1 MFRQLTHGAFG
12 ATTLGARVMAKA
24 IAVPVD
30 TALWAHET
38 TNRKPP
44 TWHSR
49 NEVVL
54 ASPFALLR
62 DFSVGDDDVV
72 PTLLFPPLA
81 GHASCIIDKKG
92 QSQIQLC
99 LNTGLTRLYSFD
111 WLSCTKA
118 AKDTTETDRLDFI
131 TRAADLIA
139 GPEGKVNIVGNCQGG
154 WEATLW
160 AAMHPERVNTLIV
173 AGAPIDTSAGNGP
186 AQKLMPIVIPRGN
199 MALYKAMVKAN
210 GGIVPGINL
219 VMGFIAMHPITHV
232 AEHLKVYAHVHD
244 REYLDHFS
252 DFYDWYLYPVNLPGK
267 LYLWAVEHLFVRNE
281 MFTGEL
287 EVAGDTVSLRSITC
301 PVFLLGGE
309 EDDITPWQQVHN
321 MRHAVGSSQVHWY
334 LAPGG
339 HIGLFIGRQSQAE
352 YWTPILAQVHR
363 LSRPAGITNATTST
377 ATRVA
382 GRASENRLLNGSGD
396 LNEAEQTLRVRAGA
410 GDERAARRLAELLA
424 QRGDLDEA
432 EQILRA
438 RADTGD
444 ESAVSRLAELLAE
457 LLAQHGDPGKLRT
470 RADTGDR
477 DGATELAGLLE
488 ERADPDGALQI
499 LRAWANVGDWDAA
512 RSGHGTANV
521 TGPRTGR
528 QRLRATTAP
537 GEEPDMSNASGTTF
551 LSVLRQ
557 LAETDPDRPALTCGD
572 ITLTRAG
579 FVDRVERLAA
589 QFEARGVAESSTVTI
604 SLPNSIGFVESMFAA
619 WAVGAVPQPVSHRLP
634 APERSAI
641 MGLASPSLVVGMPQS
656 EAGPWP
662 TLESVPGQLPAGSLS
677 T

>member
-1 MFRQLTHGAFG
+1 
-12 ATTLGARVMAKA
+12 
-24 IAVPVD
+24 VD

-62 DFSVGDDDVV
+62 DFSAGDDDVV
-72 PTLLFPPLA
+72 PTLVFPPLA

-118 AKDTTETDRLDFI
+118 AKDTTEADRLDFI

-154 WEATLW
+154 WEAALW

-186 AQKLMPIVIPRGN
+186 AQKLMPILIPRGN
-199 MALYKAMVKAN
+199 MALYTAMVTAY

-244 REYLDHFS
+244 RDYLDHFS
-252 DFYDWYLYPVNLPGK
+252 DFYDWYLHPVNLPGG

-281 MFTGEL
+281 LFTGEL

-321 MRHAVGSSQVHWY
+321 MRHAVGSSQVRWY

-339 HIGLFIGRQSQAE
+339 HIGLFIGRQAQAE

-444 ESAVSRLAELLAE
+444 ESAVSRLAELLA
-457 LLAQHGDPGKLRT
+457 QGGDPGKLRT

-537 GEEPDMSNASGTTF
+537 GEEPDMSNAGGTTF

-589 QFEARGVAESSTVTI
+589 QFEARGGGGELDGHDQPAQLDRVRRKHVRGLGGGSRAAAGLPPAPGTRTLRHHGPAQPVTRRGNAAVRGGTVAD
-604 SLPNSIGFVESMFAA
+604 LG
-619 WAVGAVPQPVSHRLP
+619 VGARAASRWLVKH
-634 APERSAI
+634 
-641 MGLASPSLVVGMPQS
+641 LA
-656 EAGPWP
+656 
-662 TLESVPGQLPAGSLS
+662 
-677 T
+677 

>member
-1 MFRQLTHGAFG
+1 MFRQLTHAAFG

-321 MRHAVGSSQVHWY
+321 MRHAVGSSQVRWY

-339 HIGLFIGRQSQAE
+339 HIGLFIGRQAQAE

-396 LNEAEQTLRVRAGA
+396 LNEAEQTLRVRAGRRRA
-410 GDERAARRLAELLA
+410 GRPAAGRAAGSARRPG
-424 QRGDLDEA
+424 RG
-432 EQILRA
+432 
-438 RADTGD
+438 RAD
-444 ESAVSRLAELLAE
+444 LAR
-457 LLAQHGDPGKLRT
+457 PGR
-470 RADTGDR
+470 
-477 DGATELAGLLE
+477 
-488 ERADPDGALQI
+488 
-499 LRAWANVGDWDAA
+499 
-512 RSGHGTANV
+512 H
-521 TGPRTGR
+521 
-528 QRLRATTAP
+528 
-537 GEEPDMSNASGTTF
+537 
-551 LSVLRQ
+551 
-557 LAETDPDRPALTCGD
+557 
-572 ITLTRAG
+572 
-579 FVDRVERLAA
+579 
-589 QFEARGVAESSTVTI
+589 RG
-604 SLPNSIGFVESMFAA
+604 
-619 WAVGAVPQPVSHRLP
+619 
-634 APERSAI
+634 
-641 MGLASPSLVVGMPQS
+641 
-656 EAGPWP
+656 
-662 TLESVPGQLPAGSLS
+662 
-677 T
+677 

>member
-1 MFRQLTHGAFG
+1 MFRQLTHAAFG

-321 MRHAVGSSQVHWY
+321 MRHAVGSSQVRWY

-339 HIGLFIGRQSQAE
+339 HIGLFIGRQAQAE

-396 LNEAEQTLRVRAGA
+396 LNEAEQTLRVRAA
-410 GDERAARRLAELLA
+410 RDERAARRLAELLA

-444 ESAVSRLAELLAE
+444 ESAVSRLAE

-537 GEEPDMSNASGTTF
+537 GEEPDMSNAGGTTF

-557 LAETDPDRPALTCGD
+557 LAETDRDRPALTCGD

>member
-1 MFRQLTHGAFG
+1 MFRQLTHAAFG

-321 MRHAVGSSQVHWY
+321 MRHAVGSSQVRWY

-339 HIGLFIGRQSQAE
+339 HIGLFIGRQAQAE

-396 LNEAEQTLRVRAGA
+396 LNEAEQTLRVRAA

-444 ESAVSRLAELLAE
+444 ESAVSRLAE

-537 GEEPDMSNASGTTF
+537 GEEPDMSNAGGTTF

>member
-160 AAMHPERVNTLIV
+160 AAIHPERVNTLIV

-382 GRASENRLLNGSGD
+382 GRASENRLLSGS
-396 LNEAEQTLRVRAGA
+396 
-410 GDERAARRLAELLA
+410 
-424 QRGDLDEA
+424 GDLDEA

-488 ERADPDGALQI
+488 ERAGPDGALQI

-521 TGPRTGR
+521 TRPRTGR

-551 LSVLRQ
+551 LSVLR
-557 LAETDPDRPALTCGD
+557 
-572 ITLTRAG
+572 
-579 FVDRVERLAA
+579 
-589 QFEARGVAESSTVTI
+589 
-604 SLPNSIGFVESMFAA
+604 
-619 WAVGAVPQPVSHRLP
+619 
-634 APERSAI
+634 
-641 MGLASPSLVVGMPQS
+641 
-656 EAGPWP
+656 
-662 TLESVPGQLPAGSLS
+662 
-677 T
+677 

>member
-1 MFRQLTHGAFG
+1 MFRQLTHAAFG

-321 MRHAVGSSQVHWY
+321 MRHAVGSSQVRWY

-339 HIGLFIGRQSQAE
+339 HIGLFIGRQAQAE

-396 LNEAEQTLRVRAGA
+396 LNEAEQTLRVRA
-410 GDERAARRLAELLA
+410 ARRRAGPPGRPA
-424 QRGDLDEA
+424 QRA
-432 EQILRA
+432 P
-438 RADTGD
+438 TGRSAPGPTR
-444 ESAVSRLAELLAE
+444 ESAVSRWPSCWPRWPSCWLSTA
-457 LLAQHGDPGKLRT
+457 T
-470 RADTGDR
+470 RASCGPGPTP
-477 DGATELAGLLE
+477 AT
-488 ERADPDGALQI
+488 
-499 LRAWANVGDWDAA
+499 
-512 RSGHGTANV
+512 GTA
-521 TGPRTGR
+521 PRSWPGCWKSVLTR
-528 QRLRATTAP
+528 TAP
-537 GEEPDMSNASGTTF
+537 YKSCGPGPTSATGT
-551 LSVLRQ
+551 
-557 LAETDPDRPALTCGD
+557 PPGP
-572 ITLTRAG
+572 G
-579 FVDRVERLAA
+579 M
-589 QFEARGVAESSTVTI
+589 ARRT
-604 SLPNSIGFVESMFAA
+604 
-619 WAVGAVPQPVSHRLP
+619 
-634 APERSAI
+634 
-641 MGLASPSLVVGMPQS
+641 
-656 EAGPWP
+656 
-662 TLESVPGQLPAGSLS
+662 
-677 T
+677 

>member
-1 MFRQLTHGAFG
+1 MFRQLTHAMFG
-12 ATTLGARVMAKA
+12 ATTLGARGMAKA

-92 QSQIQLC
+92 QSQVQLC
-99 LNTGLTRLYSFD
+99 INTGLTRLYSFD
-111 WLSCTKA
+111 WLSCTKP
-118 AKDTTETDRLDFI
+118 AKDTTEADRLDFI

-154 WEATLW
+154 WEAALW

-219 VMGFIAMHPITHV
+219 VMGFIAMHPVTHV

-244 REYLDHFS
+244 RDYLDHFS
-252 DFYDWYLYPVNLPGK
+252 DFYDWYLHPVNLPGK
-267 LYLWAVEHLFVRNE
+267 LYLWAVEHLFVKNE
-281 MFTGEL
+281 LFKGEL
-287 EVAGDTVSLRSITC
+287 EVAGQTVSLRSITC

-321 MRHAVGSSQVHWY
+321 MRHAVGSSQVRWH

-339 HIGLFIGRQSQAE
+339 HIGLFIGRQAQAE

-382 GRASENRLLNGSGD
+382 GRASENQLLNGSGD
-396 LNEAEQTLRVRAGA
+396 LGEAEQILRVRAGA

-424 QRGDLDEA
+424 QRGDPGQA
-432 EQILRA
+432 A
-438 RADTGD
+438 
-444 ESAVSRLAELLAE
+444 
-457 LLAQHGDPGKLRT
+457 DPGRHRRPGRRHGAG
-470 RADTGDR
+470 RA
-477 DGATELAGLLE
+477 AG
-488 ERADPDGALQI
+488 RA
-499 LRAWANVGDWDAA
+499 
-512 RSGHGTANV
+512 
-521 TGPRTGR
+521 
-528 QRLRATTAP
+528 
-537 GEEPDMSNASGTTF
+537 
-551 LSVLRQ
+551 
-557 LAETDPDRPALTCGD
+557 C
-572 ITLTRAG
+572 
-579 FVDRVERLAA
+579 
-589 QFEARGVAESSTVTI
+589 
-604 SLPNSIGFVESMFAA
+604 
-619 WAVGAVPQPVSHRLP
+619 
-634 APERSAI
+634 
-641 MGLASPSLVVGMPQS
+641 
-656 EAGPWP
+656 
-662 TLESVPGQLPAGSLS
+662 
-677 T
+677 

>member
-1 MFRQLTHGAFG
+1 MFRQLTHAAFG

-321 MRHAVGSSQVHWY
+321 MRHAVGSSQVRWY

-339 HIGLFIGRQSQAE
+339 HIGLFIGRQAQAE

-410 GDERAARRLAELLA
+410 GDERAARR
-424 QRGDLDEA
+424 
-432 EQILRA
+432 
-438 RADTGD
+438 
-444 ESAVSRLAELLAE
+444 LAE

>member
-1 MFRQLTHGAFG
+1 MFRQLTHAAFG

-396 LNEAEQTLRVRAGA
+396 LNEAEQTLRARAGA

-444 ESAVSRLAELLAE
+444 ESAVSRLAELLA
-457 LLAQHGDPGKLRT
+457 QHGDPGKLRT

-477 DGATELAGLLE
+477 DGGTELAGLLE

-499 LRAWANVGDWDAA
+499 LQAWANVGDWDAA

-521 TGPRTGR
+521 TGPHTGR

-551 LSVLRQ
+551 LSVLR
-557 LAETDPDRPALTCGD
+557 
-572 ITLTRAG
+572 
-579 FVDRVERLAA
+579 
-589 QFEARGVAESSTVTI
+589 
-604 SLPNSIGFVESMFAA
+604 
-619 WAVGAVPQPVSHRLP
+619 
-634 APERSAI
+634 
-641 MGLASPSLVVGMPQS
+641 
-656 EAGPWP
+656 
-662 TLESVPGQLPAGSLS
+662 
-677 T
+677 

>member
-1 MFRQLTHGAFG
+1 M
-12 ATTLGARVMAKA
+12 
-24 IAVPVD
+24 
-30 TALWAHET
+30 
-38 TNRKPP
+38 
-44 TWHSR
+44 
-49 NEVVL
+49 
-54 ASPFALLR
+54 
-62 DFSVGDDDVV
+62 
-72 PTLLFPPLA
+72 
-81 GHASCIIDKKG
+81 
-92 QSQIQLC
+92 
-99 LNTGLTRLYSFD
+99 GLTKVYSFD

-321 MRHAVGSSQVHWY
+321 MRHAVGSSQVRWY

-396 LNEAEQTLRVRAGA
+396 LDEAEQT
-410 GDERAARRLAELLA
+410 
-424 QRGDLDEA
+424 
-432 EQILRA
+432 LRA

-444 ESAVSRLAELLAE
+444 ESAVSRLAE

-537 GEEPDMSNASGTTF
+537 GEEPDVSNAGGTTF

-557 LAETDPDRPALTCGD
+557 LAETDRDRPALTCGD

-634 APERSAI
+634 APEGSAI